1 MAYRPR
7 KNRPVTKTAVKKA
20 APRKSQVQ
28 KEAER
33 KLIETDSAQNER
45 YNNQAIHELFS
56 KYTGRIR
63 DLSFVHEHAPF
74 ESNIY
79 NGLGV
84 SESFVRS
91 LIQLAW
97 TIFPETL
104 RSSYHGKTVEMASPK
119 GWMPLNFLKLADNTQ
134 YCGSVVM
141 LTMDRINNQPD
152 IFDELLSL
160 PMVMGTRAVTFTGLA
175 LALNLYDLSQES
187 NRSVEEQDL
196 LERMCGYYMGRIAAQ
211 GLIFRCG
218 FISMA
223 VEQNVE
229 AEEAMFKHVD
239 ERFQS
244 LLDIADA
251 KDALANPNLDK
262 FEEALIQ
269 ASTYG
274 QIGAYVRMGFLD
286 TMGYFDDL
294 MGKHPE
300 LLTEPLD
307 SLTHKGSKINLTS
320 EDGALVV
327 RVNYKATRG
336 QRQAAAEYVRPIE
349 EDELE
354 AAIPKETKSTPKP
367 KKERTMSAATNTVTR
382 RPRASTSLANGAGRT
397 DPNHQKTT
405 FMQDVQ
411 DFGARTKARTETQI
425 RRGANQAKNVFHETI
440 HNKKRLVAIGVGA
453 AVVVGT
459 VMLINHLNNND
470 GPALID
476 A

>member
-20 APRKSQVQ
+20 APRKTQVQ

-33 KLIETDSAQNER
+33 KLIETDAAKNER
-45 YNNQAIHELFS
+45 YNNQAVHELFN
-56 KYTGRIR
+56 KYSDRVR
-63 DLSFVHEHAPF
+63 DLTFVHEHAPF
-74 ESNIY
+74 EPNIY
-79 NGLGV
+79 NGLGM

-91 LIQLAW
+91 MLQLAW
-97 TIFPETL
+97 TIFPDTL
-104 RSSYHGKTVEMASPK
+104 RSSYQGKTVEMASPK
-119 GWMPLNFLKLADNTQ
+119 GWLPITFLKLAKGLNF
-134 YCGSVVM
+134 GGEAVM
-141 LTMDRINNQPD
+141 LTMDRLDKQAD
-152 IFDELLSL
+152 IFDELLDMPFL
-160 PMVMGTRAVTFTGLA
+160 MGSRTLTFTGLV
-175 LALNLYDLSQES
+175 LALNLSELSEDS
-187 NRSVEEQDL
+187 SRSEEEQDL

-223 VEQNVE
+223 VEQNVA

-244 LLDIADA
+244 LLNIADA
-251 KDALANPNLDK
+251 PDALANPNLEQ
-262 FEEALIQ
+262 FEEAIIQ

-274 QIGAYVRMGFLD
+274 RIGTYVRMGFLD

-294 MGKHPE
+294 LTKHPE
-300 LLTEPLD
+300 LMEAPLD
-307 SLTHKGSKINLTS
+307 SQQHKGSKITLST

-349 EDELE
+349 DDELE
-354 AAIPKETKSTPKP
+354 AAPLKETKSTLKP
-367 KKERTMSAATNTVTR
+367 KKERTMSAATNTVVR
-382 RPRASTSLANGAGRT
+382 RPRPSASLAQHAGRV

-405 FMQDVQ
+405 FLQDAQ

-425 RRGANQAKNVFHETI
+425 RRGANRAKNVFHETV

-453 AVVVGT
+453 AVVIGT
-459 VMLINHLNNND
+459 VMLINHLNND